1 MDCTGATQPPASHYT
16 ATKGKTVTAPAQDK
30 HHTAPTGQA
39 KGKTVTAP
47 APHQHHTAPTGQS
60 LHHTTPQHHYTM
72 NNDPRKALLEKYDT
86 LLIDGVSPKEAA
98 QQVGY
103 SL

>member
-16 ATKGKTVTAPAQDK
+16 ATKGKTVTAPAQDE

-47 APHQHHTAPTGQS
+47 APHQHHTAPTGRS
-60 LHHTTPQHHYTM
+60 LHHTTLQHHYTM
-72 NNDPRKALLEKYDT
+72 NNDLRKALLEKYDT
-86 LLIDGVSPKEAA
+86 
-98 QQVGY
+98 
-103 SL
+103 